1 MYLPPLAVR
10 IQITSSRRVKNNM
23 VCPEG
28 VQGTG
33 GLGTRGLGQ
42 GESGEGEREG
52 WGGGQEFPGVECIC
66 LSLLLSLCLCGH
78 PGDLVFSGGT
88 VSFWSQDKS
97 LAASLSALS
106 LFTSLCSLPLL
117 ASYFQLPPAFKVAL
131 DGCTCGGGGCPGCWR
146 TAP

>member
-1 MYLPPLAVR
+1 
-10 IQITSSRRVKNNM
+10 M

-66 LSLLLSLCLCGH
+66 LSLLLSLCLCGL

-117 ASYFQLPPAFKVAL
+117 ASYFQLPPAFKVASVYMSRCVSVWGTFL
-131 DGCTCGGGGCPGCWR
+131 ECVHLSLILTLLKPGLGSR
-146 TAP
+146 